1 MSAGA
6 VVGMSRPGRLRR
18 SVASVV
24 VVGLLVLGTVVGSD
38 DWFPFAPMRQYAYA
52 VDPDGRVSTHVVE
65 GIGPGGVPVD
75 ISFDDIDMR
84 PAELEGLLSD
94 PATRSERLADVLAT
108 FRADHP
114 DAPPTVGI
122 RYLRT
127 VVQLEDRRVTAPR
140 VVELGRYL
148 DGGR

>member
-1 MSAGA
+1 MSSAG
-6 VVGMSRPGRLRR
+6 RRRR
-18 SVASVV
+18 SVAAAV
-24 VVGLLVLGTVVGSD
+24 VVGLVVLGTLVGTD

-52 VDPDGRVSTHVVE
+52 VDPDGRVSTHEVE
-65 GIGPGGVPVD
+65 GIGPDGTPVE
-75 ISFDDIDMR
+75 IGFDDIDMR

-94 PATRSERLADVLAT
+94 VATRSDRLADVLAT
-108 FRADHP
+108 FRSNRP

-127 VVQLEDRRVTAPR
+127 VVQLHDRRVAEAR

>member
-1 MSAGA
+1 MSAA
-6 VVGMSRPGRLRR
+6 GRCRR
-18 SVASVV
+18 SVASVI
-24 VVGLLVLGTVVGSD
+24 VVGLVVLGTLVGTD

-52 VDPDGRVSTHVVE
+52 VDPNGRVSTHEVE
-65 GIGPGGVPVD
+65 GIGPGGTPVE
-75 ISFDDIDMR
+75 IGFDDIDMR

-94 PATRSERLADVLAT
+94 VTTRSQRLADLLDT
-108 FRADHP
+108 FRANRP

-127 VVQLEDRRVTAPR
+127 VVQLDDRRVTEPR